1 MQCTHV
7 CYVVMSLMCM
17 FPSESGSPQA
27 ASSTPP
33 PSTPPASSPQAGPS
47 TPIHIPRRLSAA
59 ESNWASSFVIPV
71 ASLSAELRTGL
82 AGTARL
88 SPKLQRELVRK
99 LTDAAT
105 AHCQRPKKRDL
116 DTIALQV
123 VSHYPDALKDVIDGA
138 VVGSGHISL
147 TAQLVARVENI
158 NRSPSVPQGI
168 RRKRLHPEQ
177 KDQRQ
182 LRPIDGLGCVSWQP
196 PLPDNETDETQLG
209 HKTELQQ
216 MHQRGQWDSEKVREL
231 SSLSYYLQR
240 QEINSCIRVGTL
252 LVEWP
257 FLVVPEFFYGHMT
270 ELLGFD
276 VRSRILEG
284 LQQKGPHLIAFFR
297 TLKSMQSSLSI
308 LHDLDSMSE
317 EARRR
322 YGTLPAVLPALM
334 QYFKEDLT
342 VLCRGIEVI
351 QSVVIIVL
359 IGIIM

>member
-1 MQCTHV
+1 MPP
-7 CYVVMSLMCM
+7 LMLCCDIFM
-17 FPSESGSPQA
+17 CLFASESGSPQT
-27 ASSTPP
+27 ASSTATPP
-33 PSTPPASSPQAGPS
+33 PSTPPASSPVPGPS
-47 TPIHIPRRLSAA
+47 TPTHIPRQTSAA

-71 ASLSAELRTGL
+71 ASLSADLRTGL

-88 SPKLQRELVRK
+88 SPSLRRELVRK

-147 TAQLVARVENI
+147 TAQLV
-158 NRSPSVPQGI
+158 PQGI

-182 LRPIDGLGCVSWQP
+182 LRAINVLGCVSWQP
-196 PLPDNETDETQLG
+196 PLPNNETDETQLG
-209 HKTELQQ
+209 HKTSLQQ

-240 QEINSCIRVGTL
+240 QEINSCITVGTL
-252 LVEWP
+252 LVDWP

-284 LQQKGPHLIAFFR
+284 LQQKGPRLIAFFR
-297 TLKSMQSSLSI
+297 TLKSMQSSPSI
-308 LHDLDSMSE
+308 LHDLDSVSE

-322 YGTLPAVLPALM
+322 NGTLPAVLPALM
-334 QYFKEDLT
+334 QYFKVDLT
-342 VLCRGIEVI
+342 VLCQGTEVI
-351 QSVVIIVL
+351 QSVLIIVMM
-359 IGIIM
+359 GIIM